1 MCPKVKKSIEETKE
15 ENKISSQS
23 KAINH
28 MIQGQQS
35 SYTQFNLDTLKQ

>member
-1 MCPKVKKSIEETKE
+1 MCPKVKKSIEEIQE

-28 MIQGQQS
+28 MIEGQQN
-35 SYTQFNLDTLKQ
+35 SYYPI